1 MDTWDNARPDRD
13 EPIGASSAIS
23 EGGSAGAGRG
33 AGTEAGPHAG
43 RETGPQAELEAGPH
57 AERETGPQTGPRTE
71 PDLRRALNLIAD
83 HYSSAPQGDL
93 FPQVMAR
100 ATRIRRRR
108 RAMRA
113 GAATA
118 VLVVA
123 AVLGPS
129 VASQLG
135 MHGGAASAAPPPSA
149 IVDLTSA
156 YPVPAAAQ
164 GDDAVATPT
173 QPANALTWPSRGAA
187 VPAQAV
193 DVAKSY
199 LLDHVEHASAA
210 VPTAPA
216 TPTTPTTT
224 ATVTTLWAQVDEDTT
239 VATPTAASTAAPTAA
254 PTGHGVPSKAPPK
267 AVSQKAHKTWLYVMQ
282 GWTNGPDGTPSSAQL
297 LVGDY
302 TQTETQAGKASS
314 MSVYATPVTFT
325 HARPG
330 SSDDAD
336 DTQQIAE
343 LSVWL
348 PQSNRLV
355 VLGTPQTETVLYA
368 KTGGDLIPEKTDD
381 GVAVFPRTRQ
391 LVKGRYADAIQVR
404 DAKNVALTPP
414 RAWSA
419 ADFALDG
426 AMSLW
431 SSGSGEWGTVPARA
445 GGGGAG
451 AGAARPSPDSTTGSG
466 VGVLGAGSGSVSG
479 SAGSGPAGSASG
491 ARPKPTVV
499 STPSGGSAST
509 GPSSAVP

>member
-57 AERETGPQTGPRTE
+57 AGLEAGPRTE

-451 AGAARPSPDSTTGSG
+451 AARPSPDSTTGPG
-466 VGVLGAGSGSVSG
+466 VGVSGAGSGSVSG
-479 SAGSGPAGSASG
+479 SAGSGPAGSASGSASG